1 MIRIFLLLGVVLGL
15 AACATVDG
23 FGQDVSSAGEALS
36 QTAEDVEDE
45 DE

>member
-36 QTAEDVEDE
+36 QTAEELDE
-45 DE
+45 DDE